1 MEFDGDNRKKD
12 HTIVKNEAISPL
24 RASAARLGRGV
35 LWAIFA
41 LVLMIPKVNRLRRRT
56 QTWNSVRVLMA
67 VTGAGMLALAAAN
80 GYTIMPL
87 ATGVLM
93 LLFALIVAPKRPER
107 SIDTRARELGA
118 LIVVDGGR
126 YIDASGRPH
135 RVKLFLAPDR
145 LLVLNLRLQIL
156 AEIPLQEIR
165 TLAAKPAGADWS
177 LRVQWAET
185 TAKFV
190 YEGTFGEHLARVAEA
205 TLRGQLHRELPV
217 FR

>member
-67 VTGAGMLALAAAN
+67 VTGAGMLALAAAS

>member
-1 MEFDGDNRKKD
+1 M
-12 HTIVKNEAISPL
+12 KNEAISPL

-67 VTGAGMLALAAAN
+67 VTGAGMLALAAAS